1 MNRLSES
8 LATFSSDY
16 EKFII
21 LGDFNVEINENHTKS
36 FCENYDLTNLIKQP
50 TCYKNPTNPTYID
63 LILTNAPRISH
74 SAYVVET
81 GLSDFHLMTMTVM
94 RKSFKKYQPSIISY
108 RSYKN
113 FSNAAFRETLIKTLS
128 NENLVNNDNGLE
140 RFCDISLETFNKH
153 APCKKKHAQG
163 NQMSF
168 FNKDLSKAI
177 MSRTKLRNISLQN
190 RSEENKIRYTKRR
203 NFCVSLLRKTKKRY
217 HENLNEKS
225 VVDNKLFWKN
235 VKPFLSDK
243 VSGKDEIHLLEN
255 NEPVKTDLETAE
267 VLNNFFFNV
276 VQNRD
281 ILRISNE
288 EHFIN
293 CIEDRTLKALKYRK
307 NKGSFSFVGVDK
319 KEIEKEVLK
328 LDANKSSQNP
338 DIPIKPLKENV
349 DIFSEFVSTSFSSSI
364 NVSKFPENLKLADIT
379 PAYKMILKGTTDQY
393 EKHIFKQMSH
403 FFENILSKYQC
414 GFRKGFSTQH
424 WLLAMLEKWKRSVDN
439 GKAFGALLTD
449 LSKAFD
455 CLDHELLIAKL
466 NACGFSL
473 TVSKLIHDYLSN
485 RKRRTKVNS
494 SYSTYSTWYSTW
506 YEIIFGL
513 PQGLILRPLLF
524 NIFLINLFFF
534 CRKY

>member
-225 VVDNKLFWKN
+225 VVDKNYFGRMSSLFYPIKF
-235 VKPFLSDK
+235 PA
-243 VSGKDEIHLLEN
+243 
-255 NEPVKTDLETAE
+255 KTKFT
-267 VLNNFFFNV
+267 
-276 VQNRD
+276 
-281 ILRISNE
+281 
-288 EHFIN
+288 
-293 CIEDRTLKALKYRK
+293 CLKTMNL
-307 NKGSFSFVGVDK
+307 
-319 KEIEKEVLK
+319 LK
-328 LDANKSSQNP
+328 L
-338 DIPIKPLKENV
+338 
-349 DIFSEFVSTSFSSSI
+349 
-364 NVSKFPENLKLADIT
+364 
-379 PAYKMILKGTTDQY
+379 ILKQ
-393 EKHIFKQMSH
+393 
-403 FFENILSKYQC
+403 
-414 GFRKGFSTQH
+414 RKF
-424 WLLAMLEKWKRSVDN
+424 
-439 GKAFGALLTD
+439 
-449 LSKAFD
+449 
-455 CLDHELLIAKL
+455 
-466 NACGFSL
+466 
-473 TVSKLIHDYLSN
+473 
-485 RKRRTKVNS
+485 
-494 SYSTYSTWYSTW
+494 
-506 YEIIFGL
+506 
-513 PQGLILRPLLF
+513 
-524 NIFLINLFFF
+524 
-534 CRKY
+534 